1 MQVVGLISVGVA
13 SFLLLQVR
21 DYKRL
26 FAYSTVEHMGIIFVA
41 AGFGTGGDYSALLQ
55 MIGHSL
61 TKSFCFFAA
70 GVALLVLGTREIAAV
85 RGLIRT
91 SPVAGAMLLF
101 GALAIGGAPPFAVF
115 LSEFSIFR
123 AGLEAKDY
131 VTVALLVI
139 FITVAFLGIM
149 LHVNRMV
156 FGTPTIQ
163 VEPGHKPLPFICVLT
178 LFIAAIPV
186 LVLGVYQPRS
196 LHDLLELAAAQLAPL
211 ASS

>member
-1 MQVVGLISVGVA
+1 
-13 SFLLLQVR
+13 VR

-41 AGFGTGGDYSALLQ
+41 AGFGSSAGRYGAMLQ
-55 MIGHSL
+55 MVSHSV

-70 GVALLVLGTREIAAV
+70 GAALLVTGTREIASV

-91 SPVAGAMLLF
+91 SPVAGAAMLF

-123 AGLEAKDY
+123 AGLAQGEY
-131 VTVALLVI
+131 LVIALLVI
-139 FITVAFLGIM
+139 FIAIAFFGIM

-156 FGTPTIQ
+156 FGAPAEYPVATGTTPH
-163 VEPGHKPLPFICVLT
+163 VRASLPFTCVLT
-178 LFIAAIPV
+178 LALAAIPV
-186 LVLGVYQPRS
+186 LVLGVYQPAW
-196 LHDLLELAAAQLAPL
+196 LNTLLTLAASNLAPL
-211 ASS
+211 QSP

>member
-1 MQVVGLISVGVA
+1 
-13 SFLLLQVR
+13 
-21 DYKRL
+21 
-26 FAYSTVEHMGIIFVA
+26 MGIIFVA
-41 AGFGTGGDYSALLQ
+41 AGFGTGGNYSAILQ

-91 SPVAGAMLLF
+91 SPIAGAMLLF

-115 LSEFSIFR
+115 LSEFSILR
-123 AGLEAKDY
+123 AGLEGKDY

-139 FITVAFLGIM
+139 FIAVAFFGIL

-156 FGTPTIQ
+156 FGTTTQ
-163 VEPGHKPLPFICVLT
+163 SALAATEPMPAHRPLPFTCVLT

-186 LVLGVYQPRS
+186 LVLGVYQPQA
-196 LHDLLELAAAQLAPL
+196 LHDLLDLAAAQLAPL
-211 ASS
+211 TSS

>member
-1 MQVVGLISVGVA
+1 
-13 SFLLLQVR
+13 
-21 DYKRL
+21 
-26 FAYSTVEHMGIIFVA
+26 MGIIFVA
-41 AGFGTGGDYSALLQ
+41 AGFGAGGNYSAILQ

-91 SPVAGAMLLF
+91 SPIAGGMLLF

-123 AGLEAKDY
+123 AGLESRDY

-139 FITVAFLGIM
+139 FIAVAFFGIL

-156 FGTPTIQ
+156 FGTPTPASTES
-163 VEPGHKPLPFICVLT
+163 EPKALPFTCVLT

-186 LVLGVYQPRS
+186 LIFGVYQPRA
-196 LHDLLELAAAQLAPL
+196 LHDLLDLAAAQLAPL
-211 ASS
+211 TSS